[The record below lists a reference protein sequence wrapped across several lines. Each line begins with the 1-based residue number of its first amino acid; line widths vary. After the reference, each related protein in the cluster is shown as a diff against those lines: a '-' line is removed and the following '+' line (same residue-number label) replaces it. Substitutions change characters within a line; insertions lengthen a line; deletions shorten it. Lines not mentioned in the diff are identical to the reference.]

1 MLLIAVAA
9 VLFVLAIAVVIFS
22 IGQRNALRGV
32 FTSICLL
39 AASGVTAWVSQG
51 GEIAFSRNYVVITAD
66 DVPPNN
72 LKVVLSAIPKHSYVS
87 FVVLGKNLAEGDEKQ
102 APPERNVWIPIEHF
116 ERNDK
121 IIDRVLKD
129 PNNLVDLAKENWAEN
144 LVDRGIVFLHDA
156 PGFFSRGTLLVVA
169 VDTETT
175 RRADVRQIPTE
186 KIVQILSSEDQ
197 LELYQ
202 VRVEHENSLGVLKLI
217 PNSLVI
223 PSNNIADLGGNQ
235 IRVELHHCSER
246 LDLSELKLKATLSG
260 PAKLASDD
268 FEVRRF
274 KDRDSAT
281 LGGNSFERDKFDSDI
296 CATKF
301 RLSELF
307 LNDQSADLGAES
319 SPKNNR
325 LDSGL
330 HLLEVELKT
339 GPVDGGFPG
348 PSYHASTYL
357 LAETSS
363 VLILAPGYTTT
374 GGTLKGFGSLS
385 QPGWSEWEFITGKP
399 VPENLKRLLE
409 SFFARK
415 RWVQGSRTPDIDRE
429 IGSLPES
436 RLGVK
441 KEPIPADDATGAG
454 NVDRESGAEEVKRL
468 IKVLDGVRTLFLVE
482 PTAVQLA
489 YLDALL
495 SLDTRIRE
503 GLNVVVVGPPRIP
516 TDSLPWLPSHP
527 VPAAEGSSRL
537 KRVHAEDGMYLLLDH
552 SRVMRFTPP
561 NATNT
566 GLELQYE
573 FATKLGEEL
582 GFAEAVVSKQDDKP
596 NHTRRVFSSS
606 GRLLTSLFRQ
616 EDGENSRR
624 LRLFPPFTIESSDRD
639 PLLRGSD
646 DVGAGSPTGYER
658 EVAEGS
664 IKLRL
669 NSLFVDPGAN
679 FSSPQYRPLIKG
691 DLYPNT
697 HVVLI
702 VSDLSQLDKL
712 RRMKFQIG
720 DKQATEL
727 ALPENLVGIDD
738 LLKMGLH
745 IHPVVIPQK
754 TWLPAYEKFLS
765 DAGQDTAQII
775 QKRSLSAGFS
785 GDMDDRIEVL
795 DLDNA
800 RSAAK
805 ELAERLRNHD
815 SGGIKIQDYARVF
828 DVRIKPSGSAPDT
841 HLILQRR
848 GGDEVPGTQLPM
860 SAYAVYMMPDG
871 KEPTR
876 FGLVDG
882 QPYGEG
888 QVTVLSYSPFS
899 EDVWDADA
907 GRAAWN
913 GWNGGRDG
921 ELVPKNEA
929 RYQGMGVQR
938 LIDAYGLAGAV
949 RPFPLTRLIPSRF
962 ELDADGAGLQIEFW
976 GRLRELAASKP
987 VVICAKP
994 GERENKEEIPLNLA
1008 SFDVGDG
1015 RAAFQLRAPY
1025 AMMGI
1030 CILKYGSTPH
1040 ESLPMYVAL
1049 QEPKGQGTTIWEA
1062 FRLIGEYTG
1071 GGEVSTTPEEFPKV
1085 YQQTV
1090 TWVAALAITLVIIA
1104 VFSPFARP
1112 WTNFF
1117 KFLRRNSGRHGI
1129 ALAGRY
1135 RLDVEAFMVEW
1146 GATLGRTQSGKI
1158 AGIPGGEKFYESGD
1172 SLASA
1177 RPESLFPFVSGEL
1190 RLPQRA
1196 PIVRLT
1202 HITHSLNAVILVGNG
1217 VGLRVPGESRYVS
1230 KLEAVKFA
1238 CGIIASVVWQHG
1250 GMLRAGSLYS
1260 GTTEFG
1266 PVSSGNADA
1275 LARYIEAL
1283 VAAPARVPEEL
1294 PLPSEVDDGATVFVI
1309 SDFLQTPIDN
1319 VVGFVERAS
1328 ARDMSCRF
1336 LKVFDP
1342 DECRLLGLG
1351 KLPGSWAMLDR
1362 SQISERE
1369 LEVAYREYS
1378 EVLRRSLEDV
1388 DARMVML
1395 DTSEDAAELARK
1407 FRDAGFFD

>member
-1 MLLIAVAA
+1 MQVLLIAVAA

-51 GEIAFSRNYVVITAD
+51 GVIAFGRNYVVITAD
-66 DVPPNN
+66 DVPLNSIN
-72 LKVVLSAIPKHSYVS
+72 EVLSAIPKNSYVS
-87 FVVLGKNLAEGDEKQ
+87 FVVLGENLSEGDEKRP
-102 APPERNVWIPIEHF
+102 PPEREVWIPIENLK
-116 ERNDK
+116 ENEK

-129 PNNLVDLAKENWAEN
+129 PNNLVDLSEENWASN
-144 LVDRGIVFLHDA
+144 VVKRGILFLSDA

-169 VDTETT
+169 VDTEKT

-186 KIVQILSSEDQ
+186 RLVRILAREDQ

-202 VRVEHENSLGVLKLI
+202 VRVANKNSLGLLKLV
-217 PNSLVI
+217 PNSVVI
-223 PSNNIADLGGNQ
+223 PSNHIAELGSNQ
-235 IRVELHHCSER
+235 VRVELHHCPEG
-246 LDLSELKLKATLSG
+246 LDLSKLELKATLSG
-260 PAKLASDD
+260 PGVLASGD
-268 FEVRRF
+268 FEVKRF
-274 KDRDSAT
+274 KNPDNANLGNPFKREEFDR
-281 LGGNSFERDKFDSDI
+281 DI

-301 RLSELF
+301 SLSEFIL
-307 LNDQSADLGAES
+307 DD
-319 SPKNNR
+319 KNIDPDREPRLKSNH

-339 GPVDGGFPG
+339 GIIDGEAAG
-348 PSYHASTYL
+348 SAYRASKYL
-357 LAETSS
+357 LAETTS
-363 VLILAPGYTTT
+363 VLVLAPGNTSA
-374 GGTLKGFGSLS
+374 GGTLEGFGSLS
-385 QPGWSEWEFITGKP
+385 QPSWSEWASITGKP
-399 VPENLKRLLE
+399 VPESLKLLLD
-409 SFFARK
+409 SFFRRK
-415 RWVQGSRTPDIDRE
+415 LHAGQGRRTPNIDRE
-429 IGSLPES
+429 IMSLPER
-436 RLGVK
+436 RLGVRK
-441 KEPIPADDATGAG
+441 DPIPADDAAGAG
-454 NVDRESGAEEVKRL
+454 TVDRESGENEVELLTKD
-468 IKVLDGVRTLFLVE
+468 LDGVRTLFLVE

-495 SLDTRIRE
+495 SLDSRIRE
-503 GLNVVVVGPPRIP
+503 GLNVVVVGPPQMP
-516 TDSLPWLPSHP
+516 ANSLPWIPSYP
-527 VPAAEGSSRL
+527 VLAAEGTSRL
-537 KRVHAEDGMYLLLDH
+537 KRVHAEDRLYLLLDH
-552 SRVMRFTPP
+552 SRVMRFTLPET
-561 NATNT
+561 TNT

-573 FATKLGEEL
+573 FASEL
-582 GFAEAVVSKQDDKP
+582 GRELGLTEPLVGKSNDKS
-596 NHTRRVFSSS
+596 NHIKRIYAGS
-606 GRLLTSLFRQ
+606 GKLPTSLFRQ
-616 EDGENSRR
+616 EDGENTRR
-624 LRLFPPFTIESSDRD
+624 LRLFPPLTVEIAGRD
-639 PLLRGSD
+639 ALLRGSGD
-646 DVGAGSPTGYER
+646 LGSGNPQGLGLDVAP
-658 EVAEGS
+658 GS
-664 IKLRL
+664 IQLRL
-669 NSLFVDPGAN
+669 NSLFVDPRAHFN
-679 FSSPQYRPLIKG
+679 SPQYRSLANG

-702 VSDLSQLDKL
+702 VSDLPQLDELL
-712 RRMKFQIG
+712 RMQYQVGEKP
-720 DKQATEL
+720 ATEL
-727 ALPENLVGIDD
+727 ELPENLVSLDE

-754 TWLPAYEKFLS
+754 ARLPAYEKFLS

-785 GDMDDRIEVL
+785 GDIDDHIEVSNL
-795 DLDNA
+795 SNA

-805 ELAERLRNHD
+805 ELAERIRNHD
-815 SGGIKIQDYARVF
+815 SGGIKIQDYARIF
-828 DVRIKPSGSAPDT
+828 DVRLKPSGSPPDT
-841 HLILQRR
+841 HLILEQR
-848 GGDEVPGTQLPM
+848 GEGEVRGTQLPM
-860 SAYAVYMMPDG
+860 SAYAEYSTQG
-871 KEPTR
+871 SGEPAR

-882 QPYGEG
+882 QRYGEG
-888 QVTVLSYSPFS
+888 QVTVLGYSPFS

-907 GRAAWN
+907 GRAT
-913 GWNGGRDG
+913 WNGGDAEIIIPR
-921 ELVPKNEA
+921 NEG
-929 RYQGMGVQR
+929 RYRGLGVQR
-938 LIDAYGLAGAV
+938 LIDAYGLSGVV
-949 RPFPLTRLIPSRF
+949 RPFPTTRLIPSRF
-962 ELDADGAGLQIEFW
+962 ELAPDGAGLQVEFW
-976 GRLRELAASKP
+976 GRLQELAASKP
-987 VVICAKP
+987 VLLCVKP

-1025 AMMGI
+1025 AIEDVCM
-1030 CILKYGSTPH
+1030 LKYGSDPH

-1071 GGEVSTTPEEFPKV
+1071 GGEVSTSPKEFPKV

-1090 TWVAALAITLVIIA
+1090 TWVAALAITLVIIS

-1112 WTNFF
+1112 WTNFL
-1117 KFLRRNSGRHGI
+1117 KFLRRNSGHRGM

-1146 GATLGRTQSGKI
+1146 GSTLGRTQSGRI

-1369 LEVAYREYS
+1369 LEVAYREYY